1 MGFAAHVCAEAFH
14 LGVGAGE
21 RGDGMSEFDSRSGG
35 SGSRKGFVRDVMR
48 RISANPGPAGLDD
61 EDGDTEAAQKA
72 TRAYRDELEDLQNSI
87 RLFGAD
93 SPEFRRRLD
102 RMLAEYE
109 ALRRRYQLTREQFTD
124 AERQNEKLV
133 SVLQEAKQQIELLK
147 EEVDKL
153 CSPPNSYGIF
163 SRANKDGT
171 AEIQVDGRQMRVNV
185 HPNVDPFQ
193 FVDGQHV
200 VLNEAFNIVEPA
212 GFVSRG
218 EIASIVDF
226 IADNRAIVLSHAD
239 EERVVT
245 LSEPLRQEKLKV
257 GDNLLY
263 DPRTHYAFEK
273 LPKSSVEEVVLEE
286 IPDITYDD
294 IGGLGDQ
301 IEVLRDSV
309 ELPYIYPDVFAE
321 HQLSPPKG
329 ILLYGPPGCGK
340 TLIAKAVA
348 NSLAKSIEKRTGRE
362 TTPYFLNVKGPEL
375 LNKYVGETEH
385 KLREVFKKARDKA
398 NENVPVVIFFDEM
411 DSLFRMRGS
420 GISSDMEATV
430 VAQFLSEI
438 DGVESLKNVIVIGA
452 SNRQDL
458 IDPAV
463 LRPGRLDLKIKV
475 NRPDADAAKEIF
487 SKYLIAQL
495 PFHKAADER
504 YGSDREKI
512 VEGMISDT
520 ISHMYRT
527 SDETKFLEVTYAKG
541 EREIFYFKD
550 FSSGAMIENIVARA
564 KKRAVKR
571 TIENDERG
579 IMTEDLIDSVNDE
592 FKENEDLPNTTNPDD
607 WARISGRKGE
617 RIINVRTL
625 MTGISRKERSIENI
639 TSGQYL

>member
-1 MGFAAHVCAEAFH
+1 
-14 LGVGAGE
+14 
-21 RGDGMSEFDSRSGG
+21 MSEAD
-35 SGSRKGFVRDVMR
+35 SGSTKKGFVHDVMR
-48 RISANPGPAGLDD
+48 RISAAAPRGGDPADAGRDRGTGRPYQD
-61 EDGDTEAAQKA
+61 EV
-72 TRAYRDELEDLQNSI
+72 EDLQDAI
-87 RLFGAD
+87 RVFGSD
-93 SPEFRRRLD
+93 SEEFRRRLD
-102 RMLAEYE
+102 RLIAEFE
-109 ALRRRYQLTREQFTD
+109 ALRRRYQITREQASD
-124 AERQNEKLV
+124 AERQNERLV
-133 SVLQEAKQQIELLK
+133 SVLQEAKQQIEVLK

-153 CSPPNSYGIF
+153 CAPPNTYGIF
-163 SRANKDGT
+163 SRPNKDGT
-171 AEIQVDGRQMRVNV
+171 AEIFVDGRAMRVNV
-185 HPNVDPFQ
+185 HPNLDAFTLEE
-193 FVDGQHV
+193 GQLV
-200 VLNEAFNIVEPA
+200 LLNEAMNVVEPA
-212 GFVSRG
+212 GFIARG
-218 EIASIVDF
+218 EIASIVDLL
-226 IADNRAIVLSHAD
+226 ADNRAIVLGHTD
-239 EERVVT
+239 DERVVT
-245 LSEPLRQEKLKV
+245 LAEPLRREKLKV
-257 GDNLLY
+257 GDNVLF

-273 LPKSSVEEVVLEE
+273 LPKSAVEEVVLEE
-286 IPDITYDD
+286 IPDTTYDN
-294 IGGLGDQ
+294 IGGLGEQ
-301 IEVLRDSV
+301 IEILRDSV
-309 ELPYIYPDVFAE
+309 ELPYIHPEVFAE
-321 HQLSPPKG
+321 HRLSPPKG

-348 NSLAKSIEKRTGRE
+348 NSLARSIEKRTGRR

-398 NENVPVVIFFDEM
+398 SEDVPVVIFFDEM

-475 NRPDADAAKEIF
+475 NRPDAKAAKEIF
-487 SKYLIAQL
+487 AKYLTADL
-495 PFHKAADER
+495 PFHASAAQR
-504 YGSDREKI
+504 YGEETGKI
-512 VEGMISDT
+512 AAGMI
-520 ISHMYRT
+520 
-527 SDETKFLEVTYAKG
+527 DETINRMYAASEENKFLEVTYAKG

-564 KKRAVKR
+564 KKKAVKR
-571 TIENDERG
+571 TISHGERG
-579 IMTEDLIDSVNDE
+579 IKFDDLLEAVNDE

>member
-1 MGFAAHVCAEAFH
+1 M
-14 LGVGAGE
+14 
-21 RGDGMSEFDSRSGG
+21 
-35 SGSRKGFVRDVMR
+35 
-48 RISANPGPAGLDD
+48 
-61 EDGDTEAAQKA
+61 
-72 TRAYRDELEDLQNSI
+72 
-87 RLFGAD
+87 
-93 SPEFRRRLD
+93 
-102 RMLAEYE
+102 
-109 ALRRRYQLTREQFTD
+109 RRRYHLTREQFAD
-124 AERQNEKLV
+124 AERQNERLV
-133 SVLQEAKQQIELLK
+133 GVLQEAKQQIELLK

-153 CSPPNSYGIF
+153 CAPPNNYGIF
-163 SRANKDGT
+163 TRANKDGT
-171 AEIQVDGRQMRVNV
+171 AEIFVDGRQMRVNV

-193 FVDGQHV
+193 FVEGQQV

-212 GFVSRG
+212 GFVARG
-218 EIASIVDF
+218 EIASVVDF
-226 IADNRAIVLSHAD
+226 LADNRVIALGHTD
-239 EERVVT
+239 DERVIT
-245 LSEPLRQEKLKV
+245 LSDPLRRESLKV
-257 GDNLLY
+257 GDHILY

-273 LPKSSVEEVVLEE
+273 MPKSAVEEVVLEE
-286 IPDITYDD
+286 IPDVTYDD

-301 IEVLRDSV
+301 IGILRDSV

-321 HQLSPPKG
+321 HKLSAPKG

-348 NSLAKSIEKRTGRE
+348 NSLAKSIEKRTGKE

-398 NENVPVVIFFDEM
+398 SENVPVVIFFDEM

-438 DGVESLKNVIVIGA
+438 DGVESLNNVIVIGA

-475 NRPDADAAKEIF
+475 NRPDANAAREIF
-487 SKYLIAQL
+487 AKYLTADL
-495 PFHKAADER
+495 PFHASTQER
-504 YGSDREKI
+504 YGSDPAKI
-512 VEGMISDT
+512 VDGMIADT
-520 ISHMYRT
+520 IDRMYT
-527 SDETKFLEVTYAKG
+527 TNEENKFLEVTYAKG

-550 FSSGAMIENIVARA
+550 FASGAMIQNIVSRA

-571 TIENDERG
+571 TIEQNERG
-579 IMTEDLIDSVNDE
+579 ITVDDLINSVNDE

-625 MTGISRKERSIENI
+625 MTGISRKEKSIENI

>member
-1 MGFAAHVCAEAFH
+1 
-14 LGVGAGE
+14 
-21 RGDGMSEFDSRSGG
+21 MSEFDSG
-35 SGSRKGFVRDVMR
+35 SGRKGFVRDVMR
-48 RISANPGPAGLDD
+48 RISAAPPTPGDDPAEGEMERD
-61 EDGDTEAAQKA
+61 EV
-72 TRAYRDELEDLQNSI
+72 RSYRDEVEDLRNAI
-87 RLFGAD
+87 RLFGSD
-93 SPEFRRRLD
+93 SAEFRRRLD
-102 RMLAEYE
+102 RLLAEYE
-109 ALRRRYQLTREQFTD
+109 ALRRRYQITRDQFTD
-124 AERQNEKLV
+124 AERQNERLV
-133 SVLQEAKQQIELLK
+133 NVLQEAKQQIEMLK

-153 CSPPNSYGIF
+153 CAPPNNYGIF

-171 AEIQVDGRQMRVNV
+171 AEILVDGRQMRVNV

-193 FVDGQHV
+193 FVEGQHV
-200 VLNEAFNIVEPA
+200 VLNEAFNVLEPS

-218 EIASIVDF
+218 EIGSVVDF
-226 IADNRAIVLSHAD
+226 IADNRAIILGHTD
-239 EERVVT
+239 DERVVT
-245 LSEPLRQEKLKV
+245 LAEPLRREHLKV

-273 LPKSSVEEVVLEE
+273 LPKSAVEEVVLEE
-286 IPDITYDD
+286 IPNVTYDD

-301 IEVLRDSV
+301 IETLRDSV
-309 ELPYIYPDVFAE
+309 ELPYIYPEVFAE

-348 NSLAKSIEKRTGRE
+348 NSLAKSIEQRTGRE

-398 NENVPVVIFFDEM
+398 SEDVPVVIFFDEM

-475 NRPDADAAKEIF
+475 QRPDAKAAKEIF
-487 SKYLIAQL
+487 TKYLLTEL
-495 PFHKAADER
+495 PFHATAQEA
-504 YGSDREKI
+504 YGSDSAKI

-520 ISHMYRT
+520 IEHMYKT
-527 SDETKFLEVTYAKG
+527 SEENKFLEVTYAKG

-550 FSSGAMIENIVARA
+550 FASGAMIQNIVSRA

-579 IMTEDLIDSVNDE
+579 IKLEDLVQSVNDE

>member
-1 MGFAAHVCAEAFH
+1 
-14 LGVGAGE
+14 
-21 RGDGMSEFDSRSGG
+21 MSEFDSRSGG
-35 SGSRKGFVRDVMR
+35 KGFVRDVMR
-48 RISANPGPAGLDD
+48 RIASTPDGREEGNEASA
-61 EDGDTEAAQKA
+61 EHES
-72 TRAYRDELEDLQNSI
+72 TRAYRDEVEDLQNAI

-102 RMLAEYE
+102 RILAEYE
-109 ALRRRYQLTREQFTD
+109 ALRRRYQLTREQFAD
-124 AERQNEKLV
+124 AERQNERLV
-133 SVLQEAKQQIELLK
+133 GVLQEAKQQIELLK

-153 CSPPNSYGIF
+153 CAPPNSYGIF

-171 AEIQVDGRQMRVNV
+171 AEIYVDGRQMRVNV

-226 IADNRAIVLSHAD
+226 IADNRAIVLGHTD
-239 EERVVT
+239 DERVIT
-245 LSEPLRQEKLKV
+245 LSEPLRSEKLRV
-257 GDNLLY
+257 GDHLLY
-263 DPRTHYAFEK
+263 DPRTNYAFEK

-286 IPDITYDD
+286 IPDVTYDD

-301 IEVLRDSV
+301 IEILRDSV
-309 ELPYIYPDVFAE
+309 ELPYIYPEVFAE
-321 HQLSPPKG
+321 HKLSPPKG

-348 NSLAKSIEKRTGRE
+348 NSLAKSIERRTGKE

-398 NENVPVVIFFDEM
+398 SEDVPVVIFFDEM

-438 DGVESLKNVIVIGA
+438 DGVESLNNVIVIGA

-475 NRPDADAAKEIF
+475 HRPDGPAAKEIF
-487 SKYLIAQL
+487 SKYLLEDL
-495 PFHKAADER
+495 PFHALTEER
-504 YGSDREKI
+504 YGSDPSKI
-512 VEGMISDT
+512 VEGMITDT
-520 ISHMYRT
+520 IAHMYRT
-527 SDETKFLEVTYAKG
+527 TEENKFLEVTYAKG

-550 FSSGAMIENIVARA
+550 FASGAMIQNIVSRA
-564 KKRAVKR
+564 KKKAVKR
-571 TIENDERG
+571 TIESNERG
-579 IMTEDLIDSVNDE
+579 IRVEDLIESVNDE

-625 MTGISRKERSIENI
+625 ITGISRKERSIENI

>member
-1 MGFAAHVCAEAFH
+1 
-14 LGVGAGE
+14 
-21 RGDGMSEFDSRSGG
+21 MSEFDSG
-35 SGSRKGFVRDVMR
+35 SGRKGFVRDVMR
-48 RISANPGPAGLDD
+48 RISSGSGSPSDEPAEGGR
-61 EDGDTEAAQKA
+61 EPEAP
-72 TRAYRDELEDLQNSI
+72 RAYHDEVEDLQDTI
-87 RLFGAD
+87 RLFGSD
-93 SPEFRRRLD
+93 SAEFRRRLD
-102 RMLAEYE
+102 RLLAEFE
-109 ALRRRYQLTREQFTD
+109 ALRRRYQLTREQFSD
-124 AERQNEKLV
+124 AERQNERLV
-133 SVLQEAKQQIELLK
+133 NMLQEAKQQIELLK

-153 CSPPNSYGIF
+153 CAPPNNYGIF
-163 SRANKDGT
+163 QRANKDGT
-171 AEIQVDGRQMRVNV
+171 VEIVVDGRPMRVNT
-185 HPNVDPFQ
+185 HPNLDAFTLEE
-193 FVDGQHV
+193 GQLV
-200 VLNEAFNIVEPA
+200 VLNEAFNVVEPA
-212 GFVSRG
+212 GYVSRG

-226 IADNRAIVLSHAD
+226 IADNRAIVLGHTD
-239 EERVVT
+239 DERVVT
-245 LSEPLRQEKLKV
+245 LAEPLRREKLKA
-257 GDNLLY
+257 GDSILF

-273 LPKSSVEEVVLEE
+273 LPKSAVEEVVLEE
-286 IPDITYDD
+286 IPDVTYEK
-294 IGGLGDQ
+294 IGGLAEQ
-301 IEVLRDSV
+301 IEMLRDSV
-309 ELPYIYPDVFAE
+309 ELPYAYPELFAQ
-321 HQLSPPKG
+321 HQLAAPKG

-348 NSLAKSIEKRTGRE
+348 NSLARSIEQRSGKATSA
-362 TTPYFLNVKGPEL
+362 YFLNVKGPEL

-385 KLREVFKKARDKA
+385 KIREVFKKAREKA
-398 NENVPVVIFFDEM
+398 SEDVPVVIFFDEM

-475 NRPDADAAKEIF
+475 NRPDRNAAKEIF
-487 SKYLIAQL
+487 SKYLLPGL
-495 PFHKAADER
+495 PFHPTALER
-504 YGSDREKI
+504 YGSDAAQM
-512 VEGMISDT
+512 VST
-520 ISHMYRT
+520 IIEEVVDRMYAT
-527 SDETKFLEVTYAKG
+527 SEENKFLEVTYAKG
-541 EREIFYFKD
+541 EREIFFFKD

-571 TIENDERG
+571 LIEKQERG
-579 IMTEDLIDSVNDE
+579 IRLEDLIESVNDE